1 MMSNRS
7 SCVAIWRATVVAT
20 CILSCTLLSGVQSP
34 AVGGETL
41 APIPG
46 EDILAANLRRTPVYF
61 RTQYPAGSIVIDTSE
76 KYLYFIT
83 GDGTALRYG
92 IAVGKEGYQ
101 WEGSMRVTKKREWP
115 DWRPPADMRARAK
128 AQGKNLPKVVKG
140 GPNNP
145 LGARAIYLGRSEYR
159 IHGTTQPKSIG
170 TAASS
175 GCIRMLNEHV
185 IDLYDR
191 VRVRARVAV
200 LP

>member
-1 MMSNRS
+1 MGGVDACHQEAR
-7 SCVAIWRATVVAT
+7 VAR
-20 CILSCTLLSGVQSP
+20 
-34 AVGGETL
+34 L
-41 APIPG
+41 APTG
-46 EDILAANLRRTPVYF
+46 RY
-61 RTQYPAGSIVIDTSE
+61 AG
-76 KYLYFIT
+76 
-83 GDGTALRYG
+83 
-92 IAVGKEGYQ
+92 
-101 WEGSMRVTKKREWP
+101 
-115 DWRPPADMRARAK
+115 RAK
-128 AQGKNLPKVVKG
+128 AQGKNLPKVMKG